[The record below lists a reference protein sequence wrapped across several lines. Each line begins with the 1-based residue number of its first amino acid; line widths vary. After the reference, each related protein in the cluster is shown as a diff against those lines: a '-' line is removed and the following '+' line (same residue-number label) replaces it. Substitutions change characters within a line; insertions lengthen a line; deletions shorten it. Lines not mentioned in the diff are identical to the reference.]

1 MDPYST
7 YNVTLRV
14 VPGDVFMIQ
23 KLLSVTDTTHQVS
36 YEMEDVVL
44 QEKTKKATSTES
56 NKDEMIPVY
65 KIWQ

>member
-7 YNVTLRV
+7 YNVTLQV

-65 KIWQ
+65 EI

>member
-1 MDPYST
+1 MDSYST
-7 YNVTLRV
+7 YNVTLQV

-65 KIWQ
+65 EI

>member
-1 MDPYST
+1 M
-7 YNVTLRV
+7 
-14 VPGDVFMIQ
+14 PGDVFMIQ

-65 KIWQ
+65 EI